1 MFKSSLGRVLLLLLS
16 RVDPSQR
23 NDASTCGRLLTIIA
37 VVIADRHKLM
47 DGCCEVDSSRRCGE
61 QEEWTAATR
70 LMERQD
76 RATVVLLLLL
86 RW

>member
-1 MFKSSLGRVLLLLLS
+1 MFKSSLGRLLLLLS

-23 NDASTCGRLLTIIA
+23 NDESTCGRLLTIIA
-37 VVIADRHKLM
+37 VVMADRHKLM
-47 DGCCEVDSSRRCGE
+47 DGLCCEVDSSRRCEE
-61 QEEWTAATR
+61 QEEWTADTR